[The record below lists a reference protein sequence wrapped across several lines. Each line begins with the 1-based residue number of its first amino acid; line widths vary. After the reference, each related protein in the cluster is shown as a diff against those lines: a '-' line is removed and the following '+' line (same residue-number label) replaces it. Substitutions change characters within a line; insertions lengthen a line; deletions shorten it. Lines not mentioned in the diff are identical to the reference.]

1 MKQDVTAGKTPV
13 GTKVQAKLQV
23 ATLVDGTVL
32 PKNTVFSGEVTE
44 SVAKSESTSS
54 APESVH

>member
-32 PKNTVFSGEVTE
+32 PKNTVFSREVTE
-44 SVAKSESTSS
+44 SVAKSESTGS
-54 APESVH
+54 APEPVH